1 MPSAPPSHLASASL
15 RPPGPRYPATPPP
28 AIRNDPNDEPRR
40 PTADSRLSRQKPGR
54 SSARARGQPRGR
66 YSRPPQRG
74 AGRPGQVEA
83 GALVDPSA
91 RSGREHRQLL
101 GFPEAERVVVVLIDG
116 LGWQL
121 LAERA
126 GHAPFL
132 RSLMDQGE
140 AGAAGFPTDRKSVV

>member
-1 MPSAPPSHLASASL
+1 MNPGAQPPIPDYHGKNLAGVL
-15 RPPGPRYPATPPP
+15 PAL
-28 AIRNDPNDEPRR
+28 
-40 PTADSRLSRQKPGR
+40 ADSLGVDIPAHPSVGR
-54 SSARARGQPRGR
+54 DGL
-66 YSRPPQRG
+66 
-74 AGRPGQVEA
+74 GQVEA

-140 AGAAGFPTDRKSVV
+140 AIAAGFPTTTVTSMTLLDRTSTRLYSSHVAISSAVFCLR